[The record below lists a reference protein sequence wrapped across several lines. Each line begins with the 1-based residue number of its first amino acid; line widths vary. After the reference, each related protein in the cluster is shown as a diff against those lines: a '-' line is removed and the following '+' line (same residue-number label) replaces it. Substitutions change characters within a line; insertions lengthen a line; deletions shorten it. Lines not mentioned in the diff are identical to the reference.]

1 MLFIFSF
8 NQEGCFQRRGDE
20 LRKFIKERQNAGD
33 VVIIIGAVNEDLH
46 VAASTK
52 SFLIS
57 AQWVPCEQKVNK
69 YGVPAPAPEK
79 MRAILDIIVNQ
90 TSWYYS
96 CTFDHPV
103 PTKVVTL
110 CLANTYTR
118 SVSVDERVMAEAFQA
133 ILKNG
138 ANNPVMR
145 QALLCHLMAGGYRV

>member
-8 NQEGCFQRRGDE
+8 NQEGCFQRRGE
-20 LRKFIKERQNAGD
+20 LQNFIRERQKAGD
-33 VVIIIGAVNEDLH
+33 VVIIIGAVDEDLH

-57 AQWVPCEQKVNK
+57 AQWVLCEEKVNK

-96 CTFDHPV
+96 CTFDEPV

-110 CLANTYTR
+110 CLANTYSA
-118 SVSVDERVMAEAFQA
+118 SVSDDEKVMAEAFQA

-138 ANNPVMR
+138 ADDPVMK